1 MGDKAYSLVII
12 TVIFTQEAPLTRN
25 GFHGVPAS
33 DQIGIYRCWFFLGE
47 WKTGE
52 PEKNLSEQSR

>member
-33 DQIGIYRCWFFLGE
+33 DQIGIYSVLVFF
-47 WKTGE
+47 
-52 PEKNLSEQSR
+52 